1 MIFIINN
8 KIISGIMLN
17 DIALNHLRYDFSFN
31 WILSYRACRMDE
43 EMMFSLSYEL
53 LTQKTE
59 EEIRK
64 CDLRQD
70 GTYYVQELNRASDIL
85 RFWFIL
91 AMSGYPGVPDM
102 ERIDADRLR
111 LEGLIRGL
119 RETMA

>member
-1 MIFIINN
+1 
-8 KIISGIMLN
+8 
-17 DIALNHLRYDFSFN
+17 
-31 WILSYRACRMDE
+31 MDE

-64 CDLRQD
+64 RDLRQD
-70 GTYYVQELNRASDIL
+70 GPYYVQELNRSSDIL

-102 ERIDADRLR
+102 ERIDADRQR

-119 RETMA
+119 REISA

>member
-1 MIFIINN
+1 
-8 KIISGIMLN
+8 
-17 DIALNHLRYDFSFN
+17 
-31 WILSYRACRMDE
+31 MDE

-70 GTYYVQELNRASDIL
+70 GPYYIQELNRASDIL

>member
-1 MIFIINN
+1 MP
-8 KIISGIMLN
+8 IISDMMFTVLHKDNLKHVFYFIRTISDGV
-17 DIALNHLRYDFSFN
+17 
-31 WILSYRACRMDE
+31 CRMDQ
-43 EMMFSLSYEL
+43 EMTFSLSYEL
-53 LTQKTE
+53 LTQKAE

-70 GTYYVQELNRASDIL
+70 GPYYIQELNRASDIL

-111 LEGLIRGL
+111 LEGLIHAL
-119 RETMA
+119 REIRA